1 MVKKGENLATE
12 EDDKEFT
19 RKTEEVQQVFRQEIA
34 RFSKDLE
41 FKYDFYCK
49 QYDGL
54 YSFLYAIVSQSKYT
68 KHIIKLTDGR
78 ELTFDEYPLVK
89 ISSTRI
95 VKTTYEIG
103 KMTNQEMFTET
114 EISEFD

>member
-1 MVKKGENLATE
+1 MLLIVEIANIIAVFILGLFTKNNLPSYMVKKGENLATE

-54 YSFLYAIVSQSKYT
+54 YSFLYAIVSQS
-68 KHIIKLTDGR
+68 
-78 ELTFDEYPLVK
+78 
-89 ISSTRI
+89 
-95 VKTTYEIG
+95 
-103 KMTNQEMFTET
+103 
-114 EISEFD
+114 

>member
-1 MVKKGENLATE
+1 MEKKGENLATKE
-12 EDDKEFT
+12 NVKEFT

-49 QYDGL
+49 QYGGL
-54 YSFLYAIVSQSKYT
+54 YSILYAIVSQLKYT
-68 KHIIKLTDGR
+68 KHIIKLPDGR
-78 ELTFDEYPLVK
+78 ELTFDEYPFVK
-89 ISSTRI
+89 ISPTRT

-103 KMTNQEMFTET
+103 KTTNQEMFTET
-114 EISEFD
+114 EILEFD